1 MDLHEESMSPFYVV
15 TDCEFDGPIPGA
27 NSMLSFGSVA
37 VSATGSIL
45 GEFEAVLGPLEGA
58 VRDANTMA
66 FWHRHPD
73 AWAAS
78 TENPELPSDVIGR
91 FVDWV
96 RSFGGEPI
104 FTAHPLAVDAPWFDY
119 YLKRFMSRPLFE
131 GPWNSE
137 RLFRHVPLCLMSFV
151 SGRTGRPQWEC
162 DVDRYPPEWL
172 GSVEH
177 THRAIDD
184 ARGYAN
190 LLRFFIAER

>member
-1 MDLHEESMSPFYVV
+1 MSPFYVV

-78 TENPELPSDVIGR
+78 TENPELLRMLLDVSWIGFVHSEASR
-91 FVDWV
+91 FSQHI
-96 RSFGGEPI
+96 RSRSM
-104 FTAHPLAVDAPWFDY
+104 H
-119 YLKRFMSRPLFE
+119 
-131 GPWNSE
+131 
-137 RLFRHVPLCLMSFV
+137 H
-151 SGRTGRPQWEC
+151 
-162 DVDRYPPEWL
+162 
-172 GSVEH
+172 GS
-177 THRAIDD
+177 TTTLSA
-184 ARGYAN
+184 
-190 LLRFFIAER
+190 L